1 MWLLLKI
8 FLKLDLGNG
17 KCKKGTNT
25 QTNEMKLYS
34 SYSDQEL
41 VVLLRQSDDAAF
53 EEVYI
58 RYEPLLLNF
67 AYKKIND
74 REAAK
79 DILQDVFVQLWN
91 YRAGLNM
98 TSLGSYLFT
107 VVLNKIRDGYRHQV
121 IHEGHIHKLQQMLT
135 GVADG
140 ADHLIREKDISRLIE
155 MEIAALP
162 DKMREVFLLRKDAFM
177 SNKQIAEK
185 LGISEQTVET
195 HMKRAL
201 KTLKERLGPAAF
213 CLIYF

>member
-1 MWLLLKI
+1 MAA
-8 FLKLDLGNG
+8 FS
-17 KCKKGTNT
+17 TYT
-25 QTNEMKLYS
+25 
-34 SYSDQEL
+34 DQEL
-41 VVLLRQSDDAAF
+41 VALLKQGDDAAF
-53 EEVYI
+53 EEVFI

-67 AYKKIND
+67 VYKKIND

-79 DILQDVFVQLWN
+79 DILQDIFVQLWN
-91 YRAGLNM
+91 YRTGLDPV
-98 TSLGSYLFT
+98 SLGSYLFT
-107 VVLNKIRDGYRHQV
+107 VALNKIRDGYKHQV
-121 IHEGHIHKLQQMLT
+121 IHEGHIHQLQQMLT

-140 ADHLIREKDISRLIE
+140 ADHLIREKDITRLIE
-155 MEIAALP
+155 KEIAALP

-177 SNKQIAEK
+177 SNKQIAEE